1 MKNNFLLFYLLMIPS
16 LMSCSSSFGENVS
29 QSSVVSKCSNEA
41 QKPLLLQ
48 SADQLSMNL
57 ANNQRA
63 RFILLVKSD
72 HVLKVRQLLEDSGV
86 NSVEELG
93 DVTILLVVASLD
105 QLKSAIDSCGLV
117 SVSLDRPN
125 LTQ

>member
-1 MKNNFLLFYLLMIPS
+1 MKNNLLLIYFLMLPS
-16 LMSCSSSFGENVS
+16 LVSCSSSFGENVS
-29 QSSVVSKCSNEA
+29 QSSVVSKCFNEV

-93 DVTILLVVASLD
+93 DDTTLLVVASLD

-117 SVSLDRPN
+117 SVSLDSPN

>member
-93 DVTILLVVASLD
+93 DVTTLLVVASLD